1 MALPAPA
8 ARLSGE
14 RWRLAA
20 VTALAVL
27 VAMSACGVLGR
38 QAEPGTA
45 GVAAMAVRPQ
55 RGSETVRSLSLVD
68 GGSVRQLGV
77 AEPVELAAD
86 LLGRFR
92 LVSEGGGRH
101 DLRVELT
108 TASGVPVTGARLRA
122 GIEMRFMEHG
132 RAEGIGIALD
142 PGSYLV
148 PFAFEMPGEW
158 RITLVVESPP
168 RVATVAFD
176 VDEFR

>member
-1 MALPAPA
+1 MA
-8 ARLSGE
+8 
-14 RWRLAA
+14 
-20 VTALAVL
+20 
-27 VAMSACGVLGR
+27 
-38 QAEPGTA
+38 A
-45 GVAAMAVRPQ
+45 GPQ
-55 RGSETVRSLSLVD
+55 RGSETVRGLLLVD
-68 GGSVRQLGV
+68 GGSVRRLGD

-122 GIEMRFMEHG
+122 DIEMRFMEHG
-132 RAEGIGIALD
+132 RAESIGIPLD

-148 PFAFEMPGEW
+148 PVAFEMPGEW

-168 RVATVAFD
+168 RVATVRFD

>member
-1 MALPAPA
+1 MVAL
-8 ARLSGE
+8 
-14 RWRLAA
+14 
-20 VTALAVL
+20 TALAVL
-27 VAMSACGVLGR
+27 VAMAASGVLGW
-38 QAEPGTA
+38 QVEPGTT
-45 GVAAMAVRPQ
+45 GVAAMAVGPR
-55 RGSETVRSLSLVD
+55 RGSETVRGLSLVD
-68 GGSVRQLGV
+68 GGSVRQLGD
-77 AEPVELAAD
+77 AERVELAPD

-108 TASGVPVTGARLRA
+108 TVSGVPVTGARLRA
-122 GIEMRFMEHG
+122 DIEMRFMEHG
-132 RAEGIGIALD
+132 RAQGIGIALD

-168 RVATVAFD
+168 RVATVRFD